1 MHGWYAAD
9 LRNLQQLA
17 QMECM
22 RKNSQSIISV
32 TREILLN
39 RNIRVIAVTGLVSGI
54 YIGMINTILQPF
66 TISLGLTLAGLGILQ
81 ALGGRVSGLA
91 ASLVQPFAGHYAD
104 VFGRKAVVVLGS
116 VVTVA
121 SMVFFL
127 LAAVTKSWF
136 ALTVAY
142 LLFGLSML
150 SSPASQAVV
159 AEAVNLDLTKMNVAF
174 SALFLISSITT
185 TATSFAGG
193 VLADAI
199 GYYVVFVVA
208 VVLESVDLLLYLR
221 ELRDV
226 DSGPSSDESGIS
238 ARRFS
243 LRSAVSLP
251 TGLLGFFAAFAMDSF
266 AFGMTSSIIY
276 GMIYDRFRY
285 SNTEIGLMVG
295 TVSLATILVQ
305 YPATKLLLRAGAKKS
320 LALSEA
326 FGVILMLG
334 WYFANSLPFFVV
346 LSVVFGASV
355 ATWVPAQSTITITV
369 SPPSERG
376 SLGGKL
382 AAFRGLVAFPAP
394 IIGGILYEAFGYS
407 APIIASFCLTLATF
421 VMIVKFIPNR

>member
-1 MHGWYAAD
+1 MP
-9 LRNLQQLA
+9 
-17 QMECM
+17 
-22 RKNSQSIISV
+22 KNPQSIIGVSK
-32 TREILLN
+32 EILLN

-91 ASLVQPFAGHYAD
+91 SSLVQPFAGHYAD

-116 VVTVA
+116 IVTVA

-127 LAAVTKSWF
+127 LAAVTKSWL
-136 ALTVAY
+136 ALTAAY

-150 SSPASQAVV
+150 GSPASQAVV
-159 AEAVNLDLTKMNVAF
+159 AEAVNLDLAKMNVAF

-199 GYYVVFVVA
+199 GYYVIFA
-208 VVLESVDLLLYLR
+208 IALVLESVDLLLYLR
-221 ELRDV
+221 ELQDV
-226 DSGPSSDESGIS
+226 NYELSSSESGVS
-238 ARRFS
+238 SRKFS
-243 LRSAVSLP
+243 LRKAISLP
-251 TGLLGFFAAFAMDSF
+251 SGLFGFFAAFAMDSF
-266 AFGMTSSIIY
+266 AFGITSSIIY
-276 GMIYDRFRY
+276 GMIYDRFKY
-285 SNTEIGLMVG
+285 SNTEIGLIVG
-295 TVSLATILVQ
+295 TVSLATILAQ

-334 WYFANSLPFFVV
+334 WYFATSLPFFVM

-355 ATWVPAQSTITITV
+355 ATWVPAQSSITISV

-376 SLGGKL
+376 GLGGKL
-382 AAFRGLVAFPAP
+382 AAFRGLVAFPGP
-394 IIGGILYEAFGYS
+394 IIGGLLYEAFGYS
-407 APIIASFCLTLATF
+407 APVIASFCLTLATL
-421 VMIVKFIPNR
+421 VMIIKFIPEH